1 MLLLPGEYIEGMRS
15 LYKAYRSQLLQQ
27 LRGYGLAPAEIEV
40 LLFLYNNAP
49 SLDTATDIVRC
60 KKLSK
65 ALVAR
70 SVESLYQ
77 RGYVTFERDQRDR
90 RVVHLSLSEKSLPI
104 TREIGQRQ
112 RLLWQKLGE
121 GIPPEELDA
130 ALKTLS
136 RFIHNAQKN
145 LTGEESNAEE

>member
-1 MLLLPGEYIEGMRS
+1 MPLLPGEYIEGMHN
-15 LYKAYRSQLLQQ
+15 LYKVYRRQLLQQ
-27 LRGYGLAPAEIEV
+27 LRGYELTPAEIEV
-40 LLFLYNNAP
+40 LLFLYNNTP
-49 SLDTATDIVRC
+49 TLDTATDIARC

-70 SVESLYQ
+70 AVESLYR
-77 RGYVTFERDQRDR
+77 RGYITFERDPHDR

-104 TREIGQRQ
+104 TQELGRRQ
-112 RLLWQKLGE
+112 RLLWQQLGE
-121 GIPPEELDA
+121 GIPPEELAA

-145 LTGEESNAEE
+145 LTGEESNAKE